1 MVGDTV
7 LDAELAEPTIGK
19 IHLHF
24 GADTRERLERPSS
37 SPQDDPALPHGVAVA
52 DQRR

>member
-1 MVGDTV
+1 VPCAAEHRMVGDTV

-24 GADTRERLERPSS
+24 GADTPRAFGT
-37 SPQDDPALPHGVAVA
+37 PQFIAAG
-52 DQRR
+52 